1 MVPGE
6 AVFRDGEH
14 VTRLDI
20 GCSAFQG
27 RDTAMPTDLY
37 TRVVL
42 TVIAIAL
49 TVIATLQIRD
59 TVAPDAFA
67 GPAKPGVQR
76 VVVCD
81 ESGDF
86 CARVDETSRLF
97 VK

>member
-1 MVPGE
+1 M
-6 AVFRDGEH
+6 R
-14 VTRLDI
+14 
-20 GCSAFQG
+20 
-27 RDTAMPTDLY
+27 TDLY

-42 TVIAIAL
+42 TVIAVAL
-49 TVIATLQIRD
+49 TVIAAFQIRWAV
-59 TVAPDAFA
+59 TPDVLA

>member
-1 MVPGE
+1 M
-6 AVFRDGEH
+6 R
-14 VTRLDI
+14 
-20 GCSAFQG
+20 
-27 RDTAMPTDLY
+27 TDLH

-42 TVIAIAL
+42 TVIAVAL
-49 TVIATLQIRD
+49 SVIAAFQIRSA
-59 TVAPDAFA
+59 VAPDAVA

-81 ESGDF
+81 VSGDF